1 MKHFIIE
8 LTYTVPA
15 ERLAE
20 IVVEHRA
27 FLQTGYQ
34 RGWLLMSGPQAPRT
48 GGIVVARAPSLED
61 IRQFF
66 QDDPYQLKGAATYR
80 FIEFEPVRL
89 QEWMKDWVSGTE

>member
-1 MKHFIIE
+1 MKHFIVE

-27 FLQTGYQ
+27 FLQTGYE
-34 RGWLLMSGPQAPRT
+34 RGSLLMSGPQNPRA
-48 GGIVVARAPSLED
+48 GGIVVGRAPSLEEL
-61 IRQFF
+61 QKFF
-66 QDDPYQLKGAATYR
+66 EDDPYQKKGAATYR

-89 QEWMKDWVSGTE
+89 QEWMNDWVLGE